1 MIRRPPRSTRTDTRF
16 PYTTLFRSAAA
27 HDLFF
32 PIDLGANPSIGGMIA
47 ANTGGARFLRYGDVR
62 RNLLAV
68 ELVTSSTEPAVHLLG
83 AHAGSRMTA
92 LISSSFRWAAAGAS
106 GS

>member
-1 MIRRPPRSTRTDTRF
+1 MLLLSLERLVEPLEIDPVNRTAHVGAGV
-16 PYTTLFRSAAA
+16 TLAQLNEAAAA

-68 ELVTSSTEPAVHLLG
+68 ELVTSSTEPAVHRLG
-83 AHAGSRMTA
+83 RLEEGRV
-92 LISSSFRWAAAGAS
+92 GKE
-106 GS
+106 GG